1 MPKVLIS
8 KLKPGMKLAKPV
20 RNESGM
26 ILLGENTE
34 LSDSLIERLEK
45 MNIESVSIIAE
56 AQNEKPPEEL
66 LSELDKRFKK
76 TADAPHMALLKR
88 LFEEQIRG
96 GTP

>member
-20 RNESGM
+20 KNESGM

-34 LSDSLIERLEK
+34 LSDSLIRRLEN

-56 AQNEKPPEEL
+56 AQNEKSPEEL
-66 LSELDKRFKK
+66 LAELAQRFNK
-76 TADAPHMALLKR
+76 TENEPHMGLIKR
-88 LFEEQIRG
+88 LFEEHIRG
-96 GTP
+96 MTP